1 MAGKHQPA
9 ALQESDETDI
19 DTDIDLF
26 DHSQRW
32 TRKKRKAIL
41 ESDDETE
48 ESSQTIV
55 DGAGVSPSILAQSGT
70 NNYTVLDQSTAN
82 AIKELPSL
90 LLQIKNT
97 LAAITYNST
106 STPCPSVS
114 SDDGHIVTQTQMIAL
129 GGSDVQ
135 VEKKLYDRLNTSRVS
150 LFVQDLASLVFG
162 KECLGR
168 STLTGK
174 GGKEQLDSHK
184 VNVIADTV
192 RERFPGTSV
201 SEIRSLLRRKCNNE
215 SYYTKKTLGNAR
227 ALLGEVA
234 LHPFL
239 YGS

>member
-1 MAGKHQPA
+1 MAQ
-9 ALQESDETDI
+9 
-19 DTDIDLF
+19 
-26 DHSQRW
+26 
-32 TRKKRKAIL
+32 AIL
-41 ESDDETE
+41 ESDDEIE

-135 VEKKLYDRLNTSRVS
+135 VEKK
-150 LFVQDLASLVFG
+150 
-162 KECLGR
+162 
-168 STLTGK
+168 TL
-174 GGKEQLDSHK
+174 
-184 VNVIADTV
+184 
-192 RERFPGTSV
+192 
-201 SEIRSLLRRKCNNE
+201 
-215 SYYTKKTLGNAR
+215 
-227 ALLGEVA
+227 
-234 LHPFL
+234 
-239 YGS
+239 